1 MSKLRFIHFVIDDK
15 FINDS
20 IECFEESNLTIN
32 YFYIITNKVREFQFI
47 KSGKVQKVSQEEAL
61 GIICADNSCDV
72 LCLHSLIS
80 LPFHHCHIVAEL
92 APHDRMLFVT

>member
-61 GIICADNSCDV
+61 GIICADNSCYV
-72 LCLHSLIS
+72 LCLHSLICF
-80 LPFHHCHIVAEL
+80 L
-92 APHDRMLFVT
+92 